1 MSEPRG
7 DLLELDCRDVLS
19 EISSFIDGDVSPEVK
34 RTIDQHLEHC
44 RSCRVLIDSTRRSV
58 RILADGREVDL
69 PAPLAEKI
77 MSRVRGTRG

>member
-1 MSEPRG
+1 MSERTG
-7 DLLELDCRDVLS
+7 DGIVFECRDVLA
-19 EISSFIDGDVSPEVK
+19 EISSYVDGDVSEEVK
-34 RTIDQHLEHC
+34 RAIEEHLAHC
-44 RSCRVLIDSTRRSV
+44 RTCRVLIDSTRRSV